1 MTSFKRIIKDLF
13 REDFDTSHKILN
25 LTLLT
30 VSVAVFI
37 SLVISIFL
45 HTPVSGLCFIFV
57 ELVTALICLFIANKL
72 FLPQL
77 ASIII
82 TLSTNCV
89 FMPVLFFLCGG
100 FESGIIIWMS
110 ITLVLPWL
118 LISGKKAVIIFLSNV
133 AVYVFT
139 FVSSVNYPEYVVPMH
154 CSSDVVIDVSIGMF
168 MVAFIYVVIFR
179 FQTKLFETQRMQM
192 FESMA
197 QAQKATKA
205 KSEFL
210 SNMSHDIRTPMNA
223 IVGYTEIAKKYPDD
237 HAKLMDC
244 FTKISISSNHL
255 LKLLNDMLDMT
266 KIESGSLVV
275 DEEVCNLRS
284 LLRSVIDMMQH
295 DIEKKDLKVH
305 LEMSRINDDTVLC
318 DRLRV
323 NQVLLNIIGNA
334 IKFSRQGGVI
344 YVSLEQKTSTD
355 ESVVECEF
363 KIRDEGIGMS
373 QSFLEKVFEPFERE
387 KSATLSGVAGS
398 GLGLSISKSLIL
410 MMNGRIDLQSE
421 LDVGTEVTI
430 NLPFHLPTLIEI
442 EEEDPIENFNFSG
455 RRILVV
461 EDNAMNRDIAV
472 EILED
477 SGFFVESAKD
487 GTFAIEM
494 VRNSEPGYYDLILMD
509 LQMPVMD
516 GYEATRIIRSL
527 ENTKLAEIPIIA
539 MTANAFD
546 EDRRKAFNAGMNAYL
561 TKPVVIP
568 ELLKI
573 LNVIVKEGDR
583 RNKAALENV

>member
-1 MTSFKRIIKDLF
+1 
-13 REDFDTSHKILN
+13 
-25 LTLLT
+25 
-30 VSVAVFI
+30 
-37 SLVISIFL
+37 
-45 HTPVSGLCFIFV
+45 
-57 ELVTALICLFIANKL
+57 
-72 FLPQL
+72 
-77 ASIII
+77 
-82 TLSTNCV
+82 
-89 FMPVLFFLCGG
+89 
-100 FESGIIIWMS
+100 
-110 ITLVLPWL
+110 
-118 LISGKKAVIIFLSNV
+118 
-133 AVYVFT
+133 
-139 FVSSVNYPEYVVPMH
+139 
-154 CSSDVVIDVSIGMF
+154 
-168 MVAFIYVVIFR
+168 
-179 FQTKLFETQRMQM
+179 
-192 FESMA
+192 
-197 QAQKATKA
+197 
-205 KSEFL
+205 
-210 SNMSHDIRTPMNA
+210 
-223 IVGYTEIAKKYPDD
+223 
-237 HAKLMDC
+237 
-244 FTKISISSNHL
+244 
-255 LKLLNDMLDMT
+255 
-266 KIESGSLVV
+266 
-275 DEEVCNLRS
+275 
-284 LLRSVIDMMQH
+284 
-295 DIEKKDLKVH
+295 
-305 LEMSRINDDTVLC
+305 
-318 DRLRV
+318 
-323 NQVLLNIIGNA
+323 
-334 IKFSRQGGVI
+334 
-344 YVSLEQKTSTD
+344 
-355 ESVVECEF
+355 
-363 KIRDEGIGMS
+363 
-373 QSFLEKVFEPFERE
+373 
-387 KSATLSGVAGS
+387 
-398 GLGLSISKSLIL
+398 